1 MAGITDRNYSILCGR
16 LASLLGV
23 SQAAARRKVDIRA
36 AQAGQRDTAGRIAI
50 AQTMLTELQASNT
63 DHQGMLSA
71 QLGTVGN
78 DDRFIIED

>member
-16 LASLLGV
+16 LASLMGV

-36 AQAGQRDTAGRIAI
+36 AQQGQRDVAARLAV
-50 AQTMLTELQASNT
+50 AEAMLAELQAGDT
-63 DHQGMLSA
+63 DHHGVLSA

-78 DDRFIIED
+78 DDLFMVED

>member
-36 AQAGQRDTAGRIAI
+36 AQQGQREISARLAV
-50 AQTMLTELQASNT
+50 AEAMLAELQACDT

-78 DDRFIIED
+78 DDRFMVED